1 MACVLRWKSQ
11 LSTESLFHIDH
22 LARWIRPFMP
32 AHSHDYAEILFVEKG
47 RGVHEVNGELQPI
60 TRGDLILIRPFIDTH
75 CIRDSDP
82 NLSILHVA
90 VRASSVRFLE
100 TRYFDANSRFWG
112 GAGKSPMILALS
124 NHQQGWIEEATRRLS
139 ASPQSR
145 LEIDRF
151 LLELVEALRGAPP
164 SMGRQQLT
172 DWLQKACEMIED
184 PQYFAQGAKGF
195 TLLANRSKEHVSREL
210 KKCLGKTPTQIVNQA
225 RMRYAAD
232 KLGHSSV
239 SIIEIAMDCGFNSL
253 SHFYKVFRAAYGI
266 PPRKYR
272 QLGGSALSREEGDCG
287 APSISP
293 GGTHQ
298 QTARNGQAE
307 ARSPVTALYRTAI

>member
-1 MACVLRWKSQ
+1 
-11 LSTESLFHIDH
+11 
-22 LARWIRPFMP
+22 MP

-100 TRYFDANSRFWG
+100 TRYFDANSKFWG

-124 NHQQGWIEEATRRLS
+124 NRPAGVDRGGDAPALRLS
-139 ASPQSR
+139 AEPVGDR
-145 LEIDRF
+145 RF

-164 SMGRQQLT
+164 SIGRQQLT

-184 PQYFAQGAKGF
+184 PQSSPRAPRDSRCWRTGP
-195 TLLANRSKEHVSREL
+195 RS
-210 KKCLGKTPTQIVNQA
+210 T
-225 RMRYAAD
+225 
-232 KLGHSSV
+232 
-239 SIIEIAMDCGFNSL
+239 
-253 SHFYKVFRAAYGI
+253 FR
-266 PPRKYR
+266 
-272 QLGGSALSREEGDCG
+272 GS
-287 APSISP
+287 
-293 GGTHQ
+293 
-298 QTARNGQAE
+298 
-307 ARSPVTALYRTAI
+307 

>member
-100 TRYFDANSRFWG
+100 TRYFDANSKFWG

-124 NHQQGWIEEATRRLS
+124 NHQQGSMRRRH
-139 ASPQSR
+139 ADSPPLRRAGWRSTGSCSSSWRPSGAHRRPWAGCSSR
-145 LEIDRF
+145 I
-151 LLELVEALRGAPP
+151 G
-164 SMGRQQLT
+164 
-172 DWLQKACEMIED
+172 
-184 PQYFAQGAKGF
+184 
-195 TLLANRSKEHVSREL
+195 SRR
-210 KKCLGKTPTQIVNQA
+210 PA
-225 RMRYAAD
+225 R
-232 KLGHSSV
+232 
-239 SIIEIAMDCGFNSL
+239 
-253 SHFYKVFRAAYGI
+253 
-266 PPRKYR
+266 
-272 QLGGSALSREEGDCG
+272 
-287 APSISP
+287 
-293 GGTHQ
+293 
-298 QTARNGQAE
+298 
-307 ARSPVTALYRTAI
+307 